1 MTFVEWFEEFQTIK
15 DNDGDS
21 GLIILAIK
29 GLSLSDR
36 LGSVGVILRQNVW
49 AAGSGQKRSSGFTT
63 RARSH
68 HCVS

>member
-49 AAGSGQKRSSGFTT
+49 AAG
-63 RARSH
+63 
-68 HCVS
+68 